1 MTKTYKT
8 TKTLTQIKIKTEN
21 LNKTSNCINSTLLLR
36 MWAWLVRSELL
47 SVMWLCGTHTMW
59 PGEWQVYLPLGKDR
73 SQVWQRWVSE
83 TLHADDYYIW
93 ICSDSVWCSTDC
105 SVNRYGPDCALT
117 CECENGSQ
125 CDSRN
130 GRCVCVNGWIGLM
143 CSERKV
149 VLIFQLYIV

>member
-1 MTKTYKT
+1 M
-8 TKTLTQIKIKTEN
+8 
-21 LNKTSNCINSTLLLR
+21 NKTHNSINDSKTVFFLLR

-47 SVMWLCGTHTMW
+47 SVMWLCGTHIMW
-59 PGEWQVYLPLGKDR
+59 PGEWQVYLSLREDR

-83 TLHADDYYIW
+83 TALWWLLNVNMFWYCDVH
-93 ICSDSVWCSTDC
+93 TDC
-105 SVNRYGPDCALT
+105 SVNRYGPDCVLT

-130 GRCVCVNGWIGLM
+130 GRCVCLNGWIGLT